1 MEKLCIISI
10 NIRLGDEK
18 NGKNDGST
26 WAITGRLY
34 LE

>member
-18 NGKNDGST
+18 NGKIDESS
-26 WAITGRLY
+26 WAIAGRLY
-34 LE
+34 LG

>member
-10 NIRLGDEK
+10 NIWFGDEK
-18 NGKNDGST
+18 NGKIDESS

-34 LE
+34 LG

>member
-18 NGKNDGST
+18 NGKINESS
-26 WAITGRLY
+26 WAITGKLY
-34 LE
+34 LG

>member
-18 NGKNDGST
+18 NGKIDEPS
-26 WAITGRLY
+26 WEIDGRLY
-34 LE
+34 LG